1 MRTENLYVSN
11 LGQMVGFSLALIWL
25 QTSVVNPKLV
35 IKSNQINTN
44 IKNLTL
50 QGEINTLKTLT
61 NFYGKVGPLVD
72 ILTEIWP
79 ESTRRSRNRA
89 PRPDHKLCFCLIRSR
104 AVNITL
110 SLRSFYHLEKGYLHH
125 HFISQAPFLIL
136 TFFYTVIVHSI
147 NYEQAELITLTVSP
161 PLLGEET

>member
-1 MRTENLYVSN
+1 
-11 LGQMVGFSLALIWL
+11 MVGFSLALIWL

-72 ILTEIWP
+72 ILTEIWQ
-79 ESTRRSRNRA
+79 EIKKQST
-89 PRPDHKLCFCLIRSR
+89 
-104 AVNITL
+104 
-110 SLRSFYHLEKGYLHH
+110 
-125 HFISQAPFLIL
+125 QA
-136 TFFYTVIVHSI
+136 
-147 NYEQAELITLTVSP
+147 
-161 PLLGEET
+161 